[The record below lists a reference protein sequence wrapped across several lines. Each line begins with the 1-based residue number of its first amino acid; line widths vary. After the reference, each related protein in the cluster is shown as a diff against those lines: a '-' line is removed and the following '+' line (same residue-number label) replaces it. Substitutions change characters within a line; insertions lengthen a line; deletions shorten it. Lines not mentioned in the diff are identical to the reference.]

1 MNNGLFSHALS
12 RRPLALLIPIC
23 MGLPLLLSGCTA
35 LHSDYQRPVVSLP
48 EHWQQQAT
56 ADGDSARQNALWWQA
71 FADPTLD
78 QLITQVLAR
87 NNDLAVA
94 GIKLRKARLQADL
107 TATNRT
113 PDLAV
118 SASSQSSRPLSSGGN
133 STQSHTVEASVSY
146 ELDLWGRLASSRDAA
161 RWEAEAT
168 AQDKA
173 ATELSLIGTTA
184 QLYWQIAYLH
194 QSLTLGEASL
204 QDTRRALELAQLKHQ
219 AGATDGLDLLQA
231 EQDLATQEA
240 NLTQTRQQLTAQ
252 RHALAILFDA
262 PPEQQQAERTSL
274 NGVVLPQPQAGVP
287 AQLLA
292 RRPDLQ
298 ASEYRLR
305 STLASGDNTR
315 LSLYPVL
322 SLTGSAGGQSTDLS
336 QVLQDPVGT
345 LGAGLSLPFVNWN
358 QQQLNVQLAD
368 EEYAQAV
375 VEFRQSL
382 YQALSDVETALSARE
397 HYQQQQRYLA
407 RALAL
412 AERSEQLAEVRYRQG
427 ATGVQEWLDEQEK
440 RRTAELALAGNLRD
454 QLNNQMT
461 LFQALGGAEQPAS
474 TTSGS

>member
-1 MNNGLFSHALS
+1 MNKSTLTRHVC
-12 RRPLALLIPIC
+12 RHPLALLIPIC
-23 MGLPLLLSGCTA
+23 LGLPLLLSGCTA
-35 LHSDYQRPVVSLP
+35 LRSDYQRPAMSMP
-48 EHWQQQAT
+48 AQWQQTTAT
-56 ADGDSARQNALWWQA
+56 SSSMRQSEPWWQA
-71 FADPTLD
+71 FADPTLNH
-78 QLITQVLAR
+78 LITEVLAR

-133 STQSHTVEASVSY
+133 STQSHTVQASVSY

-204 QDTRRALELAQLKHQ
+204 LDTRRALGLAQLKHQ

-240 NLTQTRQQLTAQ
+240 SLTQTRQQLTAQ

-262 PPEQQQAERTSL
+262 PPEQRQAERTSL

-358 QQQLNVQLAD
+358 QQQLNVQLAN

-382 YQALSDVETALSARE
+382 YQALSDVETALAARE
-397 HYQQQQRYLA
+397 HYQQQGYLA
-407 RALAL
+407 RALTL
-412 AERSEQLAEVRYRQG
+412 AERSEKLAEVRYRQG

-461 LFQALGGAEQPAS
+461 LFQALGGAEQSAALP
-474 TTSGS
+474 SGS

>member
-1 MNNGLFSHALS
+1 M
-12 RRPLALLIPIC
+12 
-23 MGLPLLLSGCTA
+23 
-35 LHSDYQRPVVSLP
+35 
-48 EHWQQQAT
+48 
-56 ADGDSARQNALWWQA
+56 
-71 FADPTLD
+71 
-78 QLITQVLAR
+78 
-87 NNDLAVA
+87 
-94 GIKLRKARLQADL
+94 
-107 TATNRT
+107 
-113 PDLAV
+113 
-118 SASSQSSRPLSSGGN
+118 
-133 STQSHTVEASVSY
+133 
-146 ELDLWGRLASSRDAA
+146 
-161 RWEAEAT
+161 
-168 AQDKA
+168 
-173 ATELSLIGTTA
+173 
-184 QLYWQIAYLH
+184 
-194 QSLTLGEASL
+194 
-204 QDTRRALELAQLKHQ
+204 
-219 AGATDGLDLLQA
+219 
-231 EQDLATQEA
+231 
-240 NLTQTRQQLTAQ
+240 
-252 RHALAILFDA
+252 
-262 PPEQQQAERTSL
+262 
-274 NGVVLPQPQAGVP
+274 
-287 AQLLA
+287 A

-375 VEFRQSL
+375 VAFRQSL

>member
-1 MNNGLFSHALS
+1 MNKSTLA
-12 RRPLALLIPIC
+12 RRVCRHQLALLIPIC
-23 MGLPLLLSGCTA
+23 LGLPLLLSGCTA

-48 EHWQQQAT
+48 EHWQQQTT

-252 RHALAILFDA
+252 RLPVGPQRDAGPQMDAVQGLDRRVQVIGVVDLGDGLLGPHDDLVDQADERLVTVIDARLQHTHGVFDTTHQLAGVAATAAIVAMPRHTL
-262 PPEQQQAERTSL
+262 QQQRPQRLEPGLRRHPGL
-274 NGVVLPQPQAGVP
+274 QPQA
-287 AQLLA
+287 LA
-292 RRPDLQ
+292 
-298 ASEYRLR
+298 E
-305 STLASGDNTR
+305 
-315 LSLYPVL
+315 PVV
-322 SLTGSAGGQSTDLS
+322 THRGI
-336 QVLQDPVGT
+336 P
-345 LGAGLSLPFVNWN
+345 
-358 QQQLNVQLAD
+358 
-368 EEYAQAV
+368 
-375 VEFRQSL
+375 
-382 YQALSDVETALSARE
+382 
-397 HYQQQQRYLA
+397 QQRP
-407 RALAL
+407 
-412 AERSEQLAEVRYRQG
+412 QRYRVEP
-427 ATGVQEWLDEQEK
+427 VQP
-440 RRTAELALAGNLRD
+440 RRDFIERIHPHPSPL
-454 QLNNQMT
+454 
-461 LFQALGGAEQPAS
+461 S
-474 TTSGS
+474 THCKADTVPSPVA